1 MGGSIEESGAIMEAC
16 CLPWME
22 GRDLKMLVRM
32 FFMIYVYNN
41 TGELFF
47 KEKLCTVESH
57 LLDTLAF

>member
-1 MGGSIEESGAIMEAC
+1 MEAC